1 MMDNS
6 ELKSSAVRALVMC
19 LPDPSGNPR
28 PRRVIDL
35 CLKLGMDVSV
45 LSLPPK
51 KAIENVHYFKTRSLS
66 KSIPQKLMR
75 KIYGLAVS
83 FSPSTHASDF
93 LESCRLG
100 FECAWKELSGGQFD
114 ILIVEDLQL
123 LPLAFSVKQ
132 KARVIF
138 DAREYYPRQNEGNIW
153 FEIVEKRRRIELCRR
168 FLPLCDAVLTVS
180 EGLAKEY
187 RKEFG
192 VEATV
197 VRSAPQYVE
206 IEATPCSSKKIRMVY
221 HGAASKN
228 RKLENLI
235 RILELLDD
243 RFTLDMILVSDES
256 YQKKL
261 KKRAADKPRIGFL
274 KPVPFEEIVPTLNRY
289 DIGFLYYEPTGFNIA
304 NCLPN
309 KFFEYIQA
317 RLMVAIGPSP
327 DMAELVSRYECGVV
341 SEEFSVESMAK
352 ILNSL
357 TPEAVNRMKQSSCSA
372 AQNLCFEREE
382 KKLEDIIQNVLAK
395 SNSPLESGD

>member
-1 MMDNS
+1 MDIN
-6 ELKSSAVRALVMC
+6 ELKSSAVKVLVMC

-28 PRRVIDL
+28 PKRVIEL

-51 KAIENVHYFKTRSLS
+51 KAIENVRYFRTRSLS

-83 FSPSTHASDF
+83 FYPSKNASDF

-100 FECAWKELSGGQFD
+100 FECAWKELSGGEFD

-123 LPLAFSVKQ
+123 LSLAFSVKGN
-132 KARVIF
+132 ARVIF
-138 DAREYYPRQNEGNIW
+138 DAREYYPRQNEGNLW
-153 FEIVEKRRRIELCRR
+153 FEMVEKRRRIELCRR

-180 EGLAKEY
+180 DGLAKEY

-197 VRSAPQYVE
+197 VRSTPRYVE

-235 RILELLDD
+235 RIFELLDD
-243 RFTLDMILVSDES
+243 RFTLDMILVSDEA
-256 YQKKL
+256 YQNKL
-261 KKRAADKPRIGFL
+261 KKRAADNPRIGFPG
-274 KPVPFEEIVPTLNRY
+274 PVPFEEIITTLNNY
-289 DIGFLYYEPTGFNIA
+289 DIGFFYCEPTTFNLA
-304 NCLPN
+304 HCLPN

-327 DMAELVSRYECGVV
+327 DMAELVSQFNCGLVASDFSIDSMAGV
-341 SEEFSVESMAK
+341 LNALTSEKINEAKINSDLAAK
-352 ILNSL
+352 IL
-357 TPEAVNRMKQSSCSA
+357 
-372 AQNLCFEREE
+372 CFEEE
-382 KKLEDIIQNVLAK
+382 QKKLEAILKNAI
-395 SNSPLESGD
+395 E